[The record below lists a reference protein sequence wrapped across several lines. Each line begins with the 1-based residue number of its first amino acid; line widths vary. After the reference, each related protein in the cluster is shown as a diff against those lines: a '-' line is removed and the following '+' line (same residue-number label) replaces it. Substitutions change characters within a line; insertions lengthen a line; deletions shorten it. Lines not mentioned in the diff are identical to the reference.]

1 MNDAS
6 ADKTLPA
13 EQIAAEEKKKKE
25 EKIAKNNKIWWHRV
39 NKIAAV
45 FWVFLLI
52 KLFVFDFDVYLVS
65 LINPDYL
72 WILDHKLWMLAAI
85 VLVFMVALRS
95 VSPLFAL
102 VVIYLYPL
110 IFLFWQF
117 PKFIWKQ
124 HNWLLGFAVLN
135 TGVNFSRSFRRSL
148 ISAGVFLLS
157 TILILAIDNQYVMY
171 GAAAAIFVVTAL
183 AYVFA
188 FLKAPY
194 PAATFESYAEKLPL
208 LKADIFLSPEA
219 ASIRALPD
227 EEMTKEQLAT
237 RNEEMQNV
245 LLYNRACLLIS
256 KKLRGYRDSG
266 ANIASYLL
274 NFATLLVF
282 TILSFA
288 LINEALYKADHALYR
303 FTTGSD
309 SFASFFRYSAGSL
322 VYLSYGLVPSAPL
335 SQGVHLVELVFGV
348 LLVAILATT
357 IFFLRSDKYMA
368 QLENVIVTL
377 QQKGQAAEET
387 ISRDFRQPSL
397 EVATEALAKSE
408 KTMPGFVRHLTKE
421 IERQ

>member
-1 MNDAS
+1 VV
-6 ADKTLPA
+6 
-13 EQIAAEEKKKKE
+13 Q
-25 EKIAKNNKIWWHRV
+25 
-39 NKIAAV
+39 
-45 FWVFLLI
+45 
-52 KLFVFDFDVYLVS
+52 
-65 LINPDYL
+65 
-72 WILDHKLWMLAAI
+72 
-85 VLVFMVALRS
+85 RS
-95 VSPLFAL
+95 VSPFFAL

-124 HNWLLGFAVLN
+124 HNWLFGFAALN
-135 TGVNFSRSFRRSL
+135 AGMNFSRAFRRSL
-148 ISAGVFLLS
+148 ICAGVFLLS
-157 TILILAIDNQYVMY
+157 AILILAIDNAYVMY
-171 GAAAAIFVVTAL
+171 GAAAAIFVVMTL
-183 AYVFA
+183 AYIFA

-194 PAATFESYAEKLPL
+194 PAATFESYMEKLPL

-219 ASIRALPD
+219 ASIRALP
-227 EEMTKEQLAT
+227 EGEMTKEQLAT
-237 RNEEMQNV
+237 RNDEMQNV

-288 LINEALYKADHALYR
+288 LINDALYKTDHALYR
-303 FTTGSD
+303 FTTGND
-309 SFASFFRYSAGSL
+309 SFATFFNYSAGSL
-322 VYLSYGLVPSAPL
+322 VYLSYGLMPSAPL

-357 IFFLRSDKYMA
+357 IFFLRSEKYMA

-387 ISRDFRQPSL
+387 ITRDFHQSSID
-397 EVATEALAKSE
+397 VATEALAKSE
-408 KTMPGFVRHLTKE
+408 KTMPGVVRHLTKE